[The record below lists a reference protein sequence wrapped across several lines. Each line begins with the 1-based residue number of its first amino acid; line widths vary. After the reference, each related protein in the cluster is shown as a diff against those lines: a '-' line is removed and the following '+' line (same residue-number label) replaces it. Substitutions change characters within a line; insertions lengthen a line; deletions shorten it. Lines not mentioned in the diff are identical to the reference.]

1 MTNISIVALV
11 TILPQYSKKIKS
23 IFLKVSLMQILN
35 GEKISDEE
43 EELSGMKKYVRK
55 EEMC

>member
-11 TILPQYSKKIKS
+11 TILPQYS